1 GAAAAA
7 PAAPTAAGAAS
18 ATAAAGAA
26 SQAGSPAAMPDPS
39 VMQQWAPLFNIP
51 GRPPAG
57 GFGLGFMQT
66 LGFGDPTA
74 AFFGGAGGSVAA
86 GDYVAVMTVN
96 GKTLRQKIRVEKLNP

>member
-1 GAAAAA
+1 MPLD
-7 PAAPTAAGAAS
+7 PAA
-18 ATAAAGAA
+18 
-26 SQAGSPAAMPDPS
+26 
-39 VMQQWAPLFNIP
+39 MQQWAPLFNLP

-74 AFFGGAGGSVAA
+74 AFFGGTGGSVAA

-96 GKTLRQKIRVEKLNP
+96 GKTLRQKIRVEKSNP